1 MKNTKAL
8 PPGSWLGM
16 MGGGQLGRMFSSAAS
31 RLGYHVLV
39 LDPGEVSPAGE
50 VSARRI
56 QRSYKDREALDEI
69 ASICPAVSTEFENV
83 PSPSLAYLAE
93 KGCRTAPLAEA
104 VAISQ
109 DRNAEKAFIASTGV
123 PVAPHLAILS
133 DEDCVDADPDLFP
146 GILKTARLGYD
157 GKGQVSVDTPADLL
171 QAYHSLGSVDCILE
185 KKLQLKT
192 ECSVIVCRGFDGES
206 ATFPVFENHH
216 KNGILA
222 ETVLPARIPEDAEA
236 EARLY
241 AIRIANGLKYI
252 GVLCIEFFILEDGSI
267 VANETAPRPHN
278 SGHATIEAC
287 MTSQFEQQVRT
298 MAGLPLGNT
307 TLLSPAVMLNILG
320 DSWETADGLKE
331 PDWDAVLAIP
341 GVKLHL
347 YGKAEARHGRKMGH
361 VTCLGKTPEEALE
374 RAKKVAVILRL
385 PTPV

>member
-133 DEDCVDADPDLFP
+133 DED
-146 GILKTARLGYD
+146 
-157 GKGQVSVDTPADLL
+157 
-171 QAYHSLGSVDCILE
+171 
-185 KKLQLKT
+185 
-192 ECSVIVCRGFDGES
+192 
-206 ATFPVFENHH
+206 
-216 KNGILA
+216 
-222 ETVLPARIPEDAEA
+222 
-236 EARLY
+236 
-241 AIRIANGLKYI
+241 
-252 GVLCIEFFILEDGSI
+252 
-267 VANETAPRPHN
+267 
-278 SGHATIEAC
+278 
-287 MTSQFEQQVRT
+287 
-298 MAGLPLGNT
+298 
-307 TLLSPAVMLNILG
+307 
-320 DSWETADGLKE
+320 
-331 PDWDAVLAIP
+331 
-341 GVKLHL
+341 
-347 YGKAEARHGRKMGH
+347 
-361 VTCLGKTPEEALE
+361 
-374 RAKKVAVILRL
+374 
-385 PTPV
+385 

>member
-1 MKNTKAL
+1 
-8 PPGSWLGM
+8 

-93 KGCRTAPLAEA
+93 KAAVRLRSLKRWRSPRTATRKRRLSPLPAC
-104 VAISQ
+104 
-109 DRNAEKAFIASTGV
+109 

-146 GILKTARLGYD
+146 GVLKTARLGYD

-236 EARLY
+236 EARPLRHSHRERPEVY
-241 AIRIANGLKYI
+241 RCALHRILHSGKT
-252 GVLCIEFFILEDGSI
+252 VCCRQM
-267 VANETAPRPHN
+267 RPLRVRHN

-298 MAGLPLGNT
+298 MAGLSLGNT